1 MGVVDPELRRKFAR
15 LVAGIVLTDD
25 ELDPREERFLGRL
38 FDRLGVGAGE
48 RALIRPA
55 VDGEDAV
62 RAIRDLPES
71 LRDEALSMLIE
82 AASVDDR
89 LAEEERHYLEVVAAA
104 MGLDEEELDRRIDLQ
119 FNSN

>member
-1 MGVVDPELRRKFAR
+1 MDPELRRQIAR

-25 ELDPREERFLGRL
+25 ELDPREERFLSRL

-48 RALIRPA
+48 RALLRPT

-62 RAIRDLPES
+62 KAIRELPES
-71 LRDEALSMLIE
+71 LRDETLSMLIE

-89 LAEEERHYLEVVAAA
+89 LAEEERYYLEVVAAA
-104 MGLDEEELDRRIDLQ
+104 MGLDDEELERRIALQ